1 MIRFEPLDGPFGR
14 AARGVDLA
22 TGIDEEEFLTLAQA
36 LYRHRLLVLKDQTC
50 DKDAY
55 LRFGRQWGVPIRH
68 VIDTARMPGYPDL
81 LEVGNVTRRWQMYSR
96 NTAVFWHT
104 DQSYEADVAT
114 ATMLYAQK
122 VPDLGGE
129 TRILDMKAAYDD
141 LDQDMRG
148 KIDGLLA
155 IHYYGATAGR
165 DGEPPTQQLTE
176 AQAATVP
183 PVSHPLVRAHSV
195 TGERVLYAVGG
206 TAFGIEDMPS
216 AEADTLLRSLR
227 AHCIQDRYVYAH
239 KYEVGDVAIWDTQMT
254 MHCAA
259 PMDDPDGP
267 GTERLLWRI
276 SVRGVPDAYARKRA
290 AA

>member
-1 MIRFEPLDGPFGR
+1 MIRFEPLDGPFGC
-14 AARGVDLA
+14 AAHGVDLA
-22 TGIDEEEFLTLAQA
+22 AGVDEEEFLTLAQA
-36 LYRHRLLVLKDQTC
+36 LYRHRLLVLKGQTC

-81 LEVGNVTRRWQMYSR
+81 MEVGNVTRRWQMYSR

-114 ATMLYAQK
+114 ATMLYART
-122 VPDLGGE
+122 VPDQGGE
-129 TRILDMKAAYDD
+129 TRILDMKAAYDG
-141 LDQDMRG
+141 LAPEKREQ
-148 KIDGLLA
+148 IDGLRA
-155 IHYYGATAGR
+155 VHAYGATAGR
-165 DGEPPTQQLTE
+165 DGEPPTQQLTDT
-176 AQAATVP
+176 QAATVP
-183 PVSHPLVRAHSV
+183 PVPHPLVRAHSV

-206 TAFGIEDMPS
+206 TAFGIDGMPG
-216 AEADTLLRSLR
+216 AEADALLRSLR
-227 AHCIQDRYVYAH
+227 THCIRDRYVYAH
-239 KYEVGDVAIWDTQMT
+239 RYEVGDVAIWDTQMT

-276 SVRGVPDAYARKRA
+276 SVRGRPGVYARTRA

>member
-1 MIRFEPLDGPFGR
+1 MIGFEPLDGPFGQ
-14 AARGVDLA
+14 AVHGVDLA
-22 TGIDEEEFLTLAQA
+22 AGVTDDEFLTLSQA
-36 LYRHRLLVLKDQTC
+36 LYRHRLLVLKQQNC

-55 LRFGRQWGVPIRH
+55 LRFGRQWGVPIQH

-81 LEVGNVTRRWQMYSR
+81 LEVGNVTRRWREYSR

-104 DQSYEADVAT
+104 DQSYEADVAS

-122 VPDLGGE
+122 VPDVGGE

-141 LDQDMRG
+141 LDQATRAR
-148 KIDGLLA
+148 IDGLVA
-155 IHYYGATAGR
+155 VHFYGATAGR
-165 DGEPPTQQLTE
+165 DGERPTQQLTD

-183 PVSHPLVRAHSV
+183 PVSHPLVRAHSI
-195 TGERVLYAVGG
+195 TGERTLYAVSG
-206 TAFGIEDMPS
+206 TPRAIKGMPR
-216 AEADTLLRSLR
+216 EASDALLRSLKD
-227 AHCIQDRYVYAH
+227 HCVQDKYIYAH
-239 KYEVGDVAIWDTQMT
+239 KYEVGDIGIWDTQMT
-254 MHCAA
+254 MHSAA

-276 SVRGVPDAYARKRA
+276 SVRGMPGLYRGERA